1 MQSLIAKATEYIGE
15 RECGAMDLTKQSQE
29 NAAYMIEAIKTKLRV
44 ATGAAIKPEHFD
56 LALYEDLKD
65 IYDHVSSKPHFS
77 VSEMDAIVLELGR
90 LRK

>member
-1 MQSLIAKATEYIGE
+1 
-15 RECGAMDLTKQSQE
+15 MDLTTATPE

-44 ATGAAIKPEHFD
+44 ATGAAIKPEHFN

-65 IYDHVSSKPHFS
+65 IYDHVNGKPHFS